1 MLKYKLLTISLFIIG
16 TLIISSCSSKKKIVK
31 LDSKTVKYGLIKGA
45 CFGTCPVYELSI
57 YEGGKAVL
65 QAKRFMDDLGTKE
78 QMLSTKVYAEIEE
91 AFAKSDFYSHPDE
104 YKTMIQ
110 DLPSTTLIYNNGTTE
125 KSVRCKEHIP
135 EELLKLEN
143 LLVAVV
149 NSDKWIMTE
158 PQNESTKP
166 SKPGSDLIK
175 NQLIVQPTENEITE
189 AWLGKYKANGLKLV
203 KKLSPDLA
211 YFLLEFNTNSITPDD
226 MLAKIKADPY
236 IRLAEFNKDL
246 KQRSGRR

>member
-1 MLKYKLLTISLFIIG
+1 MLKYKLLTVSILIIG
-16 TLIISSCSSKKKIVK
+16 TWVISSCSTKKKVVK
-31 LDSKTVKYGLIKGA
+31 LDSTTVKYGLSKGA

-65 QAKRFMDDLGTKE
+65 KAKRFMDNLGTQEK
-78 QMLSTKVYAEIEE
+78 MLAPEVYAAIEK
-91 AFAKSDFYSHPDE
+91 AFAKSDFYTHPDE
-104 YKTMIQ
+104 YKSNIQ
-110 DLPSTTLIYNNGTTE
+110 DLPSTTLLYNNGTAE
-125 KSVRCKEHIP
+125 KSIRCKEQMP
-135 EELLKLEN
+135 ETLRKLED

-149 NSDKWIMTE
+149 KSDGWIMTE

-166 SKPGSDLIK
+166 VKPGSNLIK
-175 NQLIVQPTENEITE
+175 NQLIVQPVSNEITE

-203 KKLSPDLA
+203 KRLSPDLA

-226 MLAKIKADPY
+226 MLAKIKADPNV
-236 IRLAEFNKDL
+236 RLAEFNKDL